1 MMISQR
7 EDSKMALASTSV
19 YVAEQVLQ
27 NGSYQYLWP
36 QGEPQVPPAS
46 LAGDQRSPERSL

>member
-1 MMISQR
+1 MMLSQR

-36 QGEPQVPPAS
+36 QGE
-46 LAGDQRSPERSL
+46 L